1 MSIVEK
7 AIKKHRKSGK
17 GGNKSVLSSG
27 STQETLRIQPSE
39 EPALIPAEESMTD
52 EGATL
57 NLRSAAEEVTVD
69 SIELEEDAEDGL
81 PPLHKQRVLHL
92 DFDALRE
99 ASIVP
104 ADDLAPHMADEFR
117 RIKRPLIA
125 NAFGKG
131 VVPVENG
138 NLLMLCSAFSG
149 EGKTFTSVN
158 LAMSLALERERT
170 VLLIDADVAKP
181 HISRA
186 LGIDHQLGLMD
197 LLTDDSLDI
206 SDVLVQTDMPGLR
219 ILPAGTR
226 HQYSTEYLA
235 SDKMQELMDE
245 LAGRYP
251 NRMIIF
257 DSPPLL
263 QTSEAQV
270 LAGLVGQ
277 VVMVIHAGK
286 TPQAAV
292 DAALELIDSNKSVN
306 LILNKCRVK
315 SSNDYYGG
323 YYGQEYT

>member
-7 AIKKHRKSGK
+7 AVKKHRKGNDKGK
-17 GGNKSVLSSG
+17 GKKESMINGADEQSRH
-27 STQETLRIQPSE
+27 EPTL
-39 EPALIPAEESMTD
+39 LPAEEEHGTGTVKIVS
-52 EGATL
+52 
-57 NLRSAAEEVTVD
+57 EEQ
-69 SIELEEDAEDGL
+69 EDFEQDL
-81 PPLHKQRVLHL
+81 QKQQILHL
-92 DFDALRE
+92 DFEALRE

-104 ADDLAPHMADEFR
+104 PADLAPHLADEFR

-131 VVPVENG
+131 VVPVEHG

-149 EGKTFTSVN
+149 EGKTFTAVN

-170 VLLIDADVAKP
+170 VLLVDADVAKP

-186 LGIDHQLGLMD
+186 LGIDHQPGLMD
-197 LLTDDSLDI
+197 LLMDESIDI

-219 ILPAGTR
+219 ILPAGQR
-226 HQYSTEYLA
+226 HQYSTEFLA

-270 LAGLVGQ
+270 IASLVGQ
-277 VVMVIHAGK
+277 VVMVIHAGS

-292 DAALELIDSNKSVN
+292 EAALEQIDSTKAIN
-306 LILNKCRVK
+306 LILNKCRVQ

-323 YYGQEYT
+323 YYGQDYK

>member
-7 AIKKHRKSGK
+7 AVKKHRKGRKKPSSDSGD
-17 GGNKSVLSSG
+17 
-27 STQETLRIQPSE
+27 TQETMRLQNRE
-39 EPALIPAEESMTD
+39 EPTLIPAQEEKGDGSSTVQVQ
-52 EGATL
+52 
-57 NLRSAAEEVTVD
+57 SAAAQD
-69 SIELEEDAEDGL
+69 DDGHTDV
-81 PPLHKQRVLHL
+81 PALHKQRVLHL

-104 ADDLAPHMADEFR
+104 AEDLAPHMADEFR

-186 LGIDHQLGLMD
+186 LGIDQQLGLMD

-219 ILPAGTR
+219 VLPAGTR

-270 LAGLVGQ
+270 LASLVGQ

-292 DAALELIDSNKSVN
+292 EAALELIDSNKAIN

-323 YYGQEYT
+323 YYGQDYN

>member
-7 AIKKHRKSGK
+7 AVNKHRKNNKKSGK
-17 GGNKSVLSSG
+17 SGEPDSKDSVLEDRDR
-27 STQETLRIQPSE
+27 QEPTL
-39 EPALIPAEESMTD
+39 LPAEETPSA
-52 EGATL
+52 E
-57 NLRSAAEEVTVD
+57 RSGT
-69 SIELEEDAEDGL
+69 IRIIQEDAEEESSVAAIEVDDEEYDF
-81 PPLHKQRVLHL
+81 HKQQVLHL

-104 ADDLAPHMADEFR
+104 PADLAPHLADEFR

-131 VVPVENG
+131 VVPVEKG

-170 VLLIDADVAKP
+170 VLLVDADVAKP

-186 LGIDHQLGLMD
+186 LGIDQQPGLMD
-197 LLTDDSLDI
+197 LLMEDHLDI
-206 SDVLVQTDMPGLR
+206 SDVLVQTDMAGLR
-219 ILPAGTR
+219 ILPAGQH

-235 SDKMQELMDE
+235 SDRMQGLMDE

-251 NRMIIF
+251 NRLIIF

-270 LAGLVGQ
+270 LASLVGQ
-277 VVMVIHAGK
+277 VVMVIQAGA
-286 TPQAAV
+286 TPQSAV
-292 DAALELIDSNKSVN
+292 EAALELIDPTKAIN

-315 SSNDYYGG
+315 STGEYYGG
-323 YYGQEYT
+323 YYGKEYK

>member
-7 AIKKHRKSGK
+7 AVNKHRKRGGGK
-17 GGNKSVLSSG
+17 GGDDGKKNSNSG
-27 STQETLRIQPSE
+27 SSRREPTL
-39 EPALIPAEESMTD
+39 LPAEE
-52 EGATL
+52 
-57 NLRSAAEEVTVD
+57 
-69 SIELEEDAEDGL
+69 IIEEDVVGGTGTVRIVADAQQTEDEFML
-81 PPLHKQRVLHL
+81 PKQQILHL

-104 ADDLAPHMADEFR
+104 PEDLAPHLADEFR

-170 VLLIDADVAKP
+170 VLLVDADVAKP

-186 LGIDHQLGLMD
+186 LGIDGQLGLMD
-197 LLTDDSLDI
+197 LLTDDDLDI
-206 SDVLVQTDMPGLR
+206 SEVLVQTDMPGLR
-219 ILPAGTR
+219 ILPAGQR
-226 HQYSTEYLA
+226 HKYSTEYLA
-235 SDKMQELMDE
+235 SDKMQDLMDE
-245 LAGRYP
+245 LSGRYP
-251 NRMIIF
+251 NRIIIF

-270 LAGLVGQ
+270 LASLVGQ
-277 VVMVIHAGK
+277 VVMVIHAGE

-292 DAALELIDSNKSVN
+292 DAALEMIDSNKAIN

-315 SSNDYYGG
+315 SSGEYYGG
-323 YYGQEYT
+323 YYGQEYG

>member
-7 AIKKHRKSGK
+7 AVNKHRKSGGGGRK
-17 GGNKSVLSSG
+17 GPDKSGGDKKAKKNLVDDSLRP
-27 STQETLRIQPSE
+27 EPTLL
-39 EPALIPAEESMTD
+39 PAD
-52 EGATL
+52 E
-57 NLRSAAEEVTVD
+57 RK
-69 SIELEEDAEDGL
+69 ELESGTGTVQILPESEQAEAEF
-81 PPLHKQRVLHL
+81 PLLEKRQVLHL

-104 ADDLAPHMADEFR
+104 PEDLAPHLADEFR

-170 VLLIDADVAKP
+170 VLLVDADVAKP

-186 LGIDHQLGLMD
+186 LGIDKQQGLMD
-197 LLTDDSLDI
+197 LLTDDNLDI
-206 SDVLVQTDMPGLR
+206 SEVLVQTDMPGLR
-219 ILPAGTR
+219 ILPAGQR

-251 NRMIIF
+251 NRIIIF

-270 LAGLVGQ
+270 LASLVGQ
-277 VVMVIHAGK
+277 VVLVVHAGS

-292 DAALELIDSNKSVN
+292 NAALEMIDPNKSVN
-306 LILNKCRVK
+306 LILNKCRVQ
-315 SSNDYYGG
+315 SSSEYYGG
-323 YYGQEYT
+323 YYGQEYS

>member
-7 AIKKHRKSGK
+7 AVKKHRKGGK
-17 GGNKSVLSSG
+17 KPSSDSS
-27 STQETLRIQPSE
+27 STQESKQLQTRE
-39 EPALIPAEESMTD
+39 EPTLIPAHEEPDNDNGRTVQIP
-52 EGATL
+52 
-57 NLRSAAEEVTVD
+57 SAAEQFGD
-69 SIELEEDAEDGL
+69 DG
-81 PPLHKQRVLHL
+81 PGVPALHKQRVLHL

-104 ADDLAPHMADEFR
+104 AEDLAPHMADEFR

-186 LGIDHQLGLMD
+186 LGIDQQLGLMD

-270 LAGLVGQ
+270 LASLVGQ

-292 DAALELIDSNKSVN
+292 DAALELIDSNKAIN
-306 LILNKCRVK
+306 LILNKCRVQ

-323 YYGQEYT
+323 YYGQEYN

>member
-7 AIKKHRKSGK
+7 AVKKHRKDGKKPSGDASQK
-17 GGNKSVLSSG
+17 A
-27 STQETLRIQPSE
+27 QETVRLQPHE
-39 EPALIPAEESMTD
+39 EATLIPAEESLEQTT
-52 EGATL
+52 EEATHDKHGRTIVPSGDD
-57 NLRSAAEEVTVD
+57 NNN
-69 SIELEEDAEDGL
+69 GL
-81 PPLHKQRVLHL
+81 PALHKQRVLHL

-104 ADDLAPHMADEFR
+104 AEDLAPHMADEFR

-186 LGIDHQLGLMD
+186 LGIDQQRGLMD

-206 SDVLVQTDMPGLR
+206 GDVLVQTDMPGLR

-270 LAGLVGQ
+270 LASLVGQ
-277 VVMVIHAGK
+277 VVMVIQAGK

-292 DAALELIDSNKSVN
+292 NAALEMIDSNKAIN
-306 LILNKCRVK
+306 LILNKCRVQ

-323 YYGQEYT
+323 YYGQEYS